1 MPGFLR
7 INSSLTDLKN
17 NNSMAYEDFY
27 VKGDSGSN
35 VLFKDNNKKVSVNDY
50 LYLSILEPPTGIN
63 IAIMQYSNMY
73 SILNA
78 DTFAYAKNVGIFKV
92 RGIKII

>member
-1 MPGFLR
+1 M
-7 INSSLTDLKN
+7 TDLKN
-17 NNSMAYEDFY
+17 NNFMTYEDFY
-27 VKGDSGSN
+27 VKGDDGSN

-63 IAIMQYSNMY
+63 ISILQYSNMY

-78 DTFAYAKNVGIFKV
+78 DTFTYAKNVGIFKV

>member
-1 MPGFLR
+1 M
-7 INSSLTDLKN
+7 T
-17 NNSMAYEDFY
+17 YEDFY
-27 VKGDSGSN
+27 VKGDDGSN

-63 IAIMQYSNMY
+63 ISILQYSNMY

-78 DTFAYAKNVGIFKV
+78 DTFTYAKNVGIFKV